1 MWETSANVLCP
12 PQHLLS
18 GTSLPSWSHHLVKKR
33 GCGHHVTHRMFCRP
47 PGQCSQSASSASEI
61 MHPPTPSAGRPSSSS
76 RRILTLV
83 ESAQRFLSR
92 RRGETTHHPCII
104 TIIDDPGC
112 LDRLLDI
119 GCPVPPG
126 RPAPYEWQHQ
136 TRPSGSLFCLH
147 SPSFHGK
154 LGPPSPAKRAL
165 SALLEVEGSQTW
177 R

>member
-1 MWETSANVLCP
+1 MSCAR
-12 PQHLLS
+12 LLS

-136 TRPSGSLFCLH
+136 TRPSGSLLSSLTFLPRKAGTTVARQARLEC
-147 SPSFHGK
+147 PS
-154 LGPPSPAKRAL
+154 
-165 SALLEVEGSQTW
+165 GSG